1 VTDDS
6 TSGRRVFVVVAVTVV
21 AIAGVLG
28 FFVGANGAAVAPT
41 IPIAGGFALPT
52 TPATMTLYG
61 MVLAAVSLAGL
72 FGLATFASRFD
83 EGRVD

>member
-6 TSGRRVFVVVAVTVV
+6 TSGRRVFVVVAATVV

-28 FFVGANGAAVAPT
+28 FFVGSNGAAVAPT

-52 TPATMTLYG
+52 TPVTMTLYG

-72 FGLATFASRFD
+72 FGLVTFVSRFD
-83 EGRVD
+83 EGKVD